1 MHKIKVNF
9 YIENNFFLIFYEAS
23 QYGVPSKPFVLRSAL
38 SAPNT
43 FRPSFGFA
51 NVEP

>member
-1 MHKIKVNF
+1 MHKIKLNSL
-9 YIENNFFLIFYEAS
+9 YRKQFFSHFLRLAS
-23 QYGVPSKPFVLRSAL
+23 TAFQASFLLRSAL